1 MIALA
6 ALLLLVPE
14 QGPCAADT
22 DCGPALVC
30 HLYADGRRRCVPGCP
45 APGCPPGSACR
56 PVPPGWPHDAP
67 RMLCRKPDGRV
78 LP

>member
-6 ALLLLVPE
+6 ILLLLAPE
-14 QGPCAADT
+14 QATCTTAA

-30 HLYADGRRRCVPGCP
+30 HLYLDGQRRCVPGCP
-45 APGCPPGSACR
+45 ARGCPPGSACR
-56 PVPPGWPHDAP
+56 PAPEGWPPQLP
-67 RMLCRKPDGRV
+67 RVVCRTSTGGV